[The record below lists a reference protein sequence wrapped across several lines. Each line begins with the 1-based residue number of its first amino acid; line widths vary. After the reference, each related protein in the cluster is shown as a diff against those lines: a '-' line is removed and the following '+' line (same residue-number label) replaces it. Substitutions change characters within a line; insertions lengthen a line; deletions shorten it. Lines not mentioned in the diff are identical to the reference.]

1 LLISS
6 GANPIEKIMKL
17 WDIEFVLNSLA
28 LDEDNDNI
36 IVSYKMKKQTRN
48 ILRQISFIMIDPQK
62 I

>member
-1 LLISS
+1 MLISS

-48 ILRQISFIMIDPQK
+48 ILRQIPFIRIDPQK

>member
-1 LLISS
+1 MLISS